1 MDKSSLGSGSKK
13 QVFYILTRD
22 YGAESAAQAMWRMC
36 RIGPRYLSNRG
47 FSIGIGDVWASEE
60 LLKRKQ
66 DVITKQYNEVDRY
79 IALWK
84 AGGLKVQPG
93 CSEEQTLENIVQKE
107 LSEIRDTS
115 AGACFR
121 ELSRHNTPLNMALC
135 GSKG

>member
-1 MDKSSLGSGSKK
+1 
-13 QVFYILTRD
+13 
-22 YGAESAAQAMWRMC
+22 MC

-60 LLKRKQ
+60 LLRRKQ
-66 DVITKQYNEVDRY
+66 NVIQKQYNEVDRQ
-79 IALWK
+79 IGLWK
-84 AGGLKVQPG
+84 EGQLKVQPG

-135 GSKG
+135 GSKGSGLSILRFLKNSLLL